1 MKTMETAQSTLIE
14 REGMS
19 LIRAGQAKQQQF
31 ARRDLCRPG
40 IYLSALRRGLTGDDL
55 RVQLRRAMRF
65 ADIKKGK
72 S

>member
-1 MKTMETAQSTLIE
+1 MKTMETAQSTLIK

-19 LIRAGQAKQQQF
+19 LAHAGQAKQHQF

-40 IYLSALRRGLTGDDL
+40 IYLSALRNGLTGDDL

-65 ADIKKGK
+65 ADTEKGK
-72 S
+72 A